1 MKNLDTSTLNGLTEM
16 RLRALSARLSDERSR
31 FIGFPAAL
39 DFDAVGLE
47 PIMRTLLNNVGDPF
61 VRTWHGMNTKDFE
74 QEVIAFFAKLFRAP
88 EDGYWGYVTN
98 GSTECNLYALYVA
111 REKYPAAPVYYSSA
125 AHYSVPKNVHL
136 LGMRG
141 VVVPAQPSGEMDYA
155 ALQQL
160 AGAQMSSAAIVVAT
174 IGTTMTEARDSVTS
188 IQRALQA
195 AGVRESHVHADGA
208 LAGAYA
214 GLLTPRWPFD
224 FQDGA
229 SSVNVS
235 GHKFLGSPMPSGVVI
250 VKRADIER
258 VRRSANYTGSIDR
271 TISGSRNGHLPLILW
286 HAIQRWGVMGFKH
299 RAEQGLA
306 LAAYA
311 HAELQRIGW
320 DSWRNP
326 QALTVMLAAPPEQ
339 LIFKWQLATADG
351 WSHVICMPGVRK
363 AMIDAF
369 VADLGEVRPH

>member
-1 MKNLDTSTLNGLTEM
+1 MNGLTEM